1 MITNLS
7 LFSLARIKMDLFLYS
22 LNALL
27 VFGLLEINN
36 IHNNN
41 SKNLIDD
48 AFVCFSSRAFL
59 V

>member
-48 AFVCFSSRAFL
+48 AFVCFSNRAF
-59 V
+59 